1 MSGVSEAFYE
11 AVCAVGRELGV
22 KPLPNGLN
30 TAQIGSWT
38 VHLNTSSE
46 PVHVSDGAEVAPY
59 NISATN
65 NEYLAVAAF
74 GPDGGMIGGYTEAQ
88 FIDDM
93 RAHQGLAA

>member
-46 PVHVSDGAEVAPY
+46 PVHVSDGAWQHDPRPRP
-59 NISATN
+59 
-65 NEYLAVAAF
+65 L
-74 GPDGGMIGGYTEAQ
+74 GPTLGKGG
-88 FIDDM
+88 
-93 RAHQGLAA
+93 HPV